1 MDQDLD
7 EKFMHLALKEAQEA
21 RCLNEI
27 PVGAVLTDESH
38 SVISK
43 AHNLKE
49 STQNPLSHAEILV
62 IEQAS
67 QKLNSWRLLNTTL
80 YVTLEPCVMCMGA
93 ILSARIEKVV
103 FGTADPK
110 AGGLVSLYGIG
121 QDGRLN
127 HQVKYSQGILQKE
140 CSDILKDFF
149 KSRR

>member
-1 MDQDLD
+1 
-7 EKFMHLALKEAQEA
+7 MHLALREAREA

-27 PVGAVLTDESH
+27 PVGAVLTDENH

-49 STQNPLSHAEILV
+49 STQSPLSHAEILV

-67 QKLNSWRLLNTTL
+67 RKLNSWRLLNTTL

-121 QDGRLN
+121 QDGKLN
-127 HQVKYSQGILQKE
+127 HQVKYSQGILQEE
-140 CSDILKDFF
+140 CSNILKDFF